1 MSLGINI
8 AEDVKV
14 HIGEIKE
21 QLLDELNNK
30 NIKYSIPFDKTNND
44 NIRETII
51 TMRDPDIEISVNNDI
66 VAYIKSDNT
75 EFTCLDVVEDIS
87 SVNIVEH
94 IKTIQKHLVDKL
106 GINETDIKIEKIDTQ
121 SLNMT
126 LIINNNNNKVRLQI
140 VRDTFGNIYINTI
153 MVLK

>member
-8 AEDVKV
+8 AEDVRV

-30 NIKYSIPFDKTNND
+30 NISYSIPFDKTNND
-44 NIRETII
+44 NVRETII

-66 VAYIKSDNT
+66 VVYIKSDNT

-94 IKTIQKHLVDKL
+94 IKTIQKHVVDKL
-106 GINETDIKIEKIDTQ
+106 GINEADIKIEKIDTQ

-140 VRDTFGNIYINTI
+140 VRDTFGNIYMNTI

>member
-30 NIKYSIPFDKTNND
+30 NIAYSIPFDKTNND
-44 NIRETII
+44 NVRETII

-66 VAYIKSDNT
+66 VVYIKSDNT
-75 EFTCLDVVEDIS
+75 EFTCLDAVEDIS

-94 IKTIQKHLVDKL
+94 IKTIQKHVVDKL
-106 GINETDIKIEKIDTQ
+106 GIEEADIKIEKIDTQ

-140 VRDTFGNIYINTI
+140 VRDTFGNIYMNTI